1 MTKSTSFFRLRNLA
15 AVLITLSGTGQ
26 VALLWFRELS
36 GAGVLG
42 ALLGI
47 SYIIIG
53 IGLFGQSR
61 FTLFVAI
68 VVPTVAAALILDTTP
83 LTELNQLQT
92 ARVVVDAIVPLCAVT
107 VLLRVRKKPPA

>member
-1 MTKSTSFFRLRNLA
+1 MSTSTSFFPLRNLA
-15 AVLITLSGTGQ
+15 ALLITLSGTGQ
-26 VALLWFRELS
+26 VALLWFRELT
-36 GAGVLG
+36 GTAVLG

-68 VVPTVAAALILDTTP
+68 VVPTVAAVLILDTTP
-83 LTELNQLQT
+83 LAELSQLQIV
-92 ARVVVDAIVPLCAVT
+92 RVVVDAIVPLCALI
-107 VLLRVRKKPPA
+107 VLLRVRKTPSA